1 METSLLLPIVLS
13 VDENCIPG
21 TENPIVAIP
30 SQCAVLPGTILK
42 QMLTSMACTWNKAIS
57 IFTSFKET
65 VISECGERIKTLIG
79 IEGNAHSLALCC
91 AQQVVINNLIRL
103 VRPLTFQKGV
113 KEP

>member
-13 VDENCIPG
+13 VGESCIPD
-21 TENPIVAIP
+21 TKNPIVAIL
-30 SQCAVLPGTILK
+30 SQCAVSPGTTLK
-42 QMLTSMACTWNKAIS
+42 QMLLSMAYTWNKAIS

-65 VISECGERIKTLIG
+65 IISECGERVKTLIC

-91 AQQVVINNLIRL
+91 AQQVVINDLIRL

-113 KEP
+113 